1 MKGTVVNTW
10 VKTLKG
16 LYPQHLYENMR
27 KAGINPDIPISPLDN
42 IDDQKVTKFMALM
55 ASDARITTD
64 QLWRMIGKDNLKAF
78 HEWYPLF
85 FNKENAYLFL
95 NSMNDVHQIVR
106 KKFAGANPPALDM
119 EIIKPN
125 VVLLTYGSKRN
136 MYEYFLGLIDGVF
149 EHFKE
154 SVKIEEVERMD
165 GRLILRLTFPYEV
178 IHTRKYPLNQLLSF
192 GFIKDFKFKTA
203 LLSGIFALLLTPLTK
218 NLGMAQN
225 QPYLF
230 YPLLMIVLGY
240 ISNLLLLLPLGNLT
254 REISDMTGRN
264 FVIHNRIR
272 TGDFMEKI
280 NNGLLEV
287 KNRVGTDFID
297 FSSMTEEMQKF
308 GLDLNQI
315 SGNMEYNSNGIVDV
329 VNQLEAAAHSQAVES
344 EKTVGILHDNLEKLN
359 TLANDENQNKV
370 ELESVLSAMDASFS
384 ALGDTMVSM
393 AQMLGNFEEL
403 KNSSNKIRERGKEI
417 EEVAKFVSD
426 IAFQTNILSLNA
438 SIEAARAGA
447 AGKGFSVVAEEVRRL
462 AEQSG
467 SAAETIQSNI
477 FGFISEIEGI
487 TGEINAQ
494 YDNVNHQNSAI
505 RQSVEQAQGAN
516 NKLEIIAE
524 KMMKSIEELNDQT
537 HRIGQVFDFIQSQ
550 AALSEENSAA
560 TQIVNNNVNGFIQE
574 LKNLTRG
581 IQDFGDLTAEFKEF
595 IFEYRI

>member
-165 GRLILRLTFPYEV
+165 GRLVLRLTFPYEV

>member
-165 GRLILRLTFPYEV
+165 GRLVLRLTFPYEV

-438 SIEAARAGA
+438 STEAARAGA